1 MLDPFADKLTQGS
14 GGALPGHQIP
24 RDLSVLLIFIVKG
37 AGDALLCHHSFEKE
51 KTALCG
57 HVVRGGGDSNVLS
70 FRFRH
75 SDYGWLFSGKDPGVR
90 CCINILLLL
99 TAVMML
105 YSAFK
110 YFQIF
115 REILH
120 SDDEKYELDLP
131 DEIRAKTVREKTRRN
146 K

>member
-1 MLDPFADKLTQGS
+1 
-14 GGALPGHQIP
+14 
-24 RDLSVLLIFIVKG
+24 
-37 AGDALLCHHSFEKE
+37 
-51 KTALCG
+51 
-57 HVVRGGGDSNVLS
+57 
-70 FRFRH
+70 
-75 SDYGWLFSGKDPGVR
+75 
-90 CCINILLLL
+90 
-99 TAVMML
+99 ML